1 MKVKQVD
8 FTVETKIFKPKSIL
22 KKRTK
27 RGKTLNL
34 LEKIRKTNV
43 LGQGDKAK
51 KLNQCLP
58 PSNKVLP
65 T

>member
-34 LEKIRKTNV
+34 PEKIRKTNV
-43 LGQGDKAK
+43 LG
-51 KLNQCLP
+51 
-58 PSNKVLP
+58 
-65 T
+65 